1 MWFNEWFGTW
11 HSEWYGDIQGEEPE
25 PSTVCDFVVNY
36 VDAEILV
43 FGYYD
48 VEDAFIRPATSISG
62 DVFVPDYIIDS
73 IVAITCPNNV
83 QETTVKQTANNV
95 SETVVK
101 QSVNKSV
108 TTKSRATANTVTV
121 VKNDCG

>member
-25 PSTVCDFVVNY
+25 PSITCDFVVNY

-48 VEDAFIRPATSISG
+48 VEDAFIRPSVEVSG
-62 DVFVPDYIIDS
+62 EIFVPDYIIDS

-101 QSVNKSV
+101 SSVNTAV
-108 TTKSRATANTVTV
+108 TTKSRAATNTVTV

>member
-11 HSEWYGDIQGEEPE
+11 HGQWYGDEQESEP
-25 PSTVCDFVVNY
+25 PSIVCDFVVNY

-48 VEDAFIRPATSISG
+48 VEDAFIRPSVEVSG
-62 DVFVPDYIIDS
+62 EIFVPDYIIDS

-95 SETVVK
+95 SETVVR
-101 QSVNKSV
+101 STVNTSV
-108 TTKSRATANTVTV
+108 TTKSRAATNTVTV

>member
-25 PSTVCDFVVNY
+25 PPTVCDFVVNY
-36 VDAEILV
+36 VDTEILV

-48 VEDAFIRPATSISG
+48 VEDAFIRPSVEISG
-62 DVFVPDYIIDS
+62 EIFVPDYIIDS
-73 IVAITCPNNV
+73 IVTITCPNNV

-101 QSVNKSV
+101 SSVNTSV
-108 TTKSRATANTVTV
+108 TTKSRAATNTVTV

>member
-11 HSEWYGDIQGEEPE
+11 YGQWYGDEQESPE
-25 PSTVCDFVVNY
+25 PPSIVCDFVVNY

-48 VEDAFIRPATSISG
+48 VEDAFIRPSVEVSG
-62 DVFVPDYIIDS
+62 DVFVPEYIIDS
-73 IVAITCPNNV
+73 IVAISCPNNV
-83 QETTVKQTANNV
+83 QETTVKSSANNV
-95 SETVVK
+95 AESVVK
-101 QSVNKSV
+101 VVSNKAV
-108 TTKSRATANTVTV
+108 TIKSRSTTNTVTV